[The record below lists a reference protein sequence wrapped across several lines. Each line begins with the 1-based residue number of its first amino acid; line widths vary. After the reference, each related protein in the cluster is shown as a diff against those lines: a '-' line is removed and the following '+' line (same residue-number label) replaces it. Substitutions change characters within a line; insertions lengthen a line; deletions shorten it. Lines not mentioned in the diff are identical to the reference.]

1 MKEVWK
7 YELKAKMEKY
17 EQTPPEGLWESIDTS
32 VPRKNVH
39 HISWSTGRKWTAA
52 AAVLILCTVSGITL
66 FRNGHRGKIEATALN
81 NTLSTPD
88 REVRSLQKEES
99 SVLPDETIAGLPSPI
114 TYYHKEHD
122 ALFSGQE
129 SDTVSLP
136 DENIIAQEKKE
147 IIIDESEAVSQS
159 GNSVKEKDADMHKK
173 ERIEENNYLY
183 LDQTG
188 RRERKYTASLYY
200 SGSAGSTSHQSLSG
214 FDLMSYDAANG
225 SPTIESASVMAGKID
240 AKDKNVKHRQPITFA
255 FAFRYDLSKRWSLE
269 SGIFYS
275 FHNSTIDEERSGVR
289 THTRQKLNYFGI
301 PVTFSYSIWKNERFN
316 FYLSAGGRAE
326 KMLFGETETTTY
338 VNEIQSERIVR
349 NIEIKPVQFSVNAAA
364 GFDVKLYRFLSIYI
378 EPGVGYYFDND
389 SEVSTIYTQ
398 QPVNF
403 MLNMGLRF
411 SVNK

>member
-39 HISWSTGRKWTAA
+39 HIAWSTGRKWTAA

-66 FRNGHRGKIEATALN
+66 FRNGHDGKIQVTAQN

-88 REVRSLQKEES
+88 IEVNSVQKEES
-99 SVLPDETIAGLPSPI
+99 SVLPDEIITDRTSVK
-114 TYYHKEHD
+114 TYYRNKHD
-122 ALFSGQE
+122 ALFPDQE

-136 DENIIAQEKKE
+136 SENIITHENKKTV
-147 IIIDESEAVSQS
+147 IDNGETLSRSE
-159 GNSVKEKDADMHKK
+159 NSVKDENADIHKK

-183 LDQTG
+183 LEQTASKAK
-188 RRERKYTASLYY
+188 KYTASLYY

-225 SPTIESASVMAGKID
+225 SPTIESASVMSGKID
-240 AKDKNVKHRQPITFA
+240 AKDKNIKHRQPITFA
-255 FAFRYDLSKRWSLE
+255 ITLRYDLSKRWSLE
-269 SGIFYS
+269 SGLFYS
-275 FHNSTIDEERSGVR
+275 FHNSTMDEERSGVR

-301 PVTFSYSIWKNERFN
+301 PVTFSYSIWQNERFN

-326 KMLFGETETTTY
+326 KMLLGETETTTY
-338 VNEIQSERIVR
+338 VNDMQSERR
-349 NIEIKPVQFSVNAAA
+349 LKNIEIKPVQFSVNAAA

-378 EPGVGYYFDND
+378 EPGVGYYFEND